1 VLRTRVLLVSGSK
14 ENPMQETKKV
24 APTLR
29 PARPED
35 QDAVVGLVASA
46 GLPTSGVE
54 IGSAEFVVAEYGG
67 RIVGVA
73 GLETYGTDGLLRS
86 VAVAEDWRGHG
97 LGGELT
103 RAILESARR
112 RGLTDLY
119 LLTETAADF
128 FARFGFRPIRR
139 EDASEA
145 VKASEE
151 FRDLCPVSSTVM
163 VRSMAVAS

>member
-1 VLRTRVLLVSGSK
+1 LLRTWVLFLRGMA
-14 ENPMQETKKV
+14 EDPMQETLQV
-24 APTLR
+24 APLLR
-29 PARPED
+29 PAKPED

-46 GLPTSGVE
+46 GLPTPGVE
-54 IGSAEFVVAEYGG
+54 IGLAEFVVAEYAG

-73 GLETYGTDGLLRS
+73 GLETYGADGLLRS
-86 VAVAEDWRGHG
+86 VAVAEDWRGRG

-103 RAILESARR
+103 RSILDAARR
-112 RGLTDLY
+112 RGLTNLY

-128 FARFGFRPIRR
+128 FSRFGFRPIRR

-145 VKASEE
+145 IRASEE

-163 VRSMAVAS
+163 VRSVAVAP

>member
-1 VLRTRVLLVSGSK
+1 
-14 ENPMQETKKV
+14 MHETKEV
-24 APTLR
+24 TPTLR

-35 QDAVVGLVASA
+35 QAAVVGLVASA

-54 IGSAEFVVAEYGG
+54 IGSAEFVVAEHAG

-86 VAVAEDWRGHG
+86 VAVAEEWRGRG

-103 RAILESARR
+103 RSILEAARR
-112 RGLTDLY
+112 RGLEDLY

-128 FARFGFRPIRR
+128 FSRFGFQPIRR

-151 FRDLCPVSSTVM
+151 FRDLCPASSTVM
-163 VRSMAVAS
+163 VRSVAVVL

>member
-1 VLRTRVLLVSGSK
+1 
-14 ENPMQETKKV
+14 MHETKEV
-24 APTLR
+24 TPTLR

-54 IGSAEFVVAEYGG
+54 IGSAEFVVAEHAG

-86 VAVAEDWRGHG
+86 VAVAEDWRGRG

-103 RAILESARR
+103 RSILEAARR
-112 RGLTDLY
+112 RGLEDLY

-128 FARFGFRPIRR
+128 FSRFGFQPIRR

-151 FRDLCPVSSTVM
+151 FRDLCPASSTVM
-163 VRSMAVAS
+163 VRSVAVVL

>member
-1 VLRTRVLLVSGSK
+1 
-14 ENPMQETKKV
+14 MQETLQV
-24 APTLR
+24 APLLR
-29 PARPED
+29 PAKPED

-54 IGSAEFVVAEYGG
+54 IGLAEFVVAEHAG

-86 VAVAEDWRGHG
+86 VAVAEDWRGRG
-97 LGGELT
+97 LGGALT
-103 RAILESARR
+103 RAIVGAARR

-128 FARFGFRPIRR
+128 FSRFGFRAIPR
-139 EDASEA
+139 EGASEA
-145 VKASEE
+145 IRASAE

-163 VRSMAVAS
+163 VRSVAVAP

>member
-1 VLRTRVLLVSGSK
+1 MSGRK
-14 ENPMQETKKV
+14 ENPVQETKKV
-24 APTLR
+24 VPILR

-86 VAVAEDWRGHG
+86 VAVAEDWRGRG

-103 RAILESARR
+103 RAILEGARR

-163 VRSMAVAS
+163 VRSMAVAP